1 MAKCGAHQSKQCH
14 VCPCSQVTWHSTA
27 RTNQPYSIFDHEMRT
42 PLVNL
47 TPRPELK
54 GNMWPALAAVPWQC
68 WAAEGDGFQCS
79 RLWRQDKLAILAR
92 HWNIL
97 PVLGLPLPPPRER
110 LPACLTNH
118 SVARIVEEAAEI
130 DVAGGAQD
138 PEEYYSESESG
149 DEVEKESDEEEVEEK
164 EEEAEVTGRGQRQ
177 AKRARN

>member
-1 MAKCGAHQSKQCH
+1 MVNTVDESCASCSWEVQIRPTLFGLASGCQTKKYETGFGLGKLRMVYKHPSPLIPSLPDLVH
-14 VCPCSQVTWHSTA
+14 PCSRYTMEVLFS
-27 RTNQPYSIFDHEMRT
+27 RSVCYPHEMRT

-118 SVARIVEEAAEI
+118 SIARI
-130 DVAGGAQD
+130 DN
-138 PEEYYSESESG
+138 S
-149 DEVEKESDEEEVEEK
+149 
-164 EEEAEVTGRGQRQ
+164 
-177 AKRARN
+177 